1 MRLKTL
7 LTLAAIGV
15 VIFAGVKFGAV
26 YVNKMQFRSVISAEA
41 LDARRETRR
50 PGAKGLI
57 RRINE
62 RVQFENIK
70 VPEDVEFAIEGLDE
84 PSADLVITADYTE
97 VVDLYVTKVP
107 MKIQVVGRADAPEQ
121 KK

>member
-7 LTLAAIGV
+7 LTLAALGA

-41 LDARRETRR
+41 LDARREQNR
-50 PGAKGLI
+50 PTAKGLI
-57 RRINE
+57 RRIND

-70 VPEDVEFAIEGLDE
+70 VPEEVEFAIEGLDE
-84 PSADLVITADYTE
+84 RNADLVITAEYTE
-97 VVDLYVTKVP
+97 VVDLYVHKVP
-107 MKIQVVGRADAPEQ
+107 MRVQVVGRADAPD
-121 KK
+121 KN